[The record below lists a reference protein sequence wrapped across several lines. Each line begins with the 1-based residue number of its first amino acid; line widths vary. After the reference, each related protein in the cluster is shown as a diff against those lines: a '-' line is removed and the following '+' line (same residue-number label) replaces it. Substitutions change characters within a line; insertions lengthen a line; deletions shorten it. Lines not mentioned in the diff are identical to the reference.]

1 MNYESVIYR
10 IGIMCGGRSL
20 LAGGKGDSR
29 VSAQIEADDSP
40 MIHVV
45 EETLHTHAGEDSPMV
60 HAFEEALEKA

>member
-1 MNYESVIYR
+1 MKALSIVLVLCVAAGAYWLVARETAESLPKV
-10 IGIMCGGRSL
+10 
-20 LAGGKGDSR
+20 
-29 VSAQIEADDSP
+29 EADDSP